1 MNSDVNAEKSLS
13 NLIYGNGWVEVERGR
28 KKCCRLLL
36 ITPIIVFKGI
46 QPGKESK
53 IPDGGWGRE
62 IFSQSLLLSALKWK
76 LLLLCI
82 SSSGRHLNCRG
93 ITIIIIIFL
102 HLNRPSPG
110 FDDTKR
116 KENIIWSAQPCLKF
130 NELFVY
136 PSKDTSLLCS
146 VSGEEVKCKCI
157 VPTSLSLYGIII
169 S

>member
-62 IFSQSLLLSALKWK
+62 IFS
-76 LLLLCI
+76 
-82 SSSGRHLNCRG
+82 
-93 ITIIIIIFL
+93 
-102 HLNRPSPG
+102 
-110 FDDTKR
+110 
-116 KENIIWSAQPCLKF
+116 
-130 NELFVY
+130 
-136 PSKDTSLLCS
+136 
-146 VSGEEVKCKCI
+146 
-157 VPTSLSLYGIII
+157 
-169 S
+169 